1 LHPFHLGD
9 ILTLGGRSHI
19 VDQVWEWTSVS
30 APAMVDHIAVNQAST
45 IRIRLVQPMGSEP
58 PKVLV
63 LLLYDKFPYCES
75 FHEIVKSDFRHL
87 VLHDDSAM
95 SSDMAMYW
103 RVKNA
108 SEPHT
113 GSVQLRKIEN
123 WQLIRRI
130 EFWDYSRM
138 IELDGLETEE
148 FVFVELNADHQS
160 FEVWRGTES
169 SRDRLLQSQ

>member
-1 LHPFHLGD
+1 
-9 ILTLGGRSHI
+9 
-19 VDQVWEWTSVS
+19 
-30 APAMVDHIAVNQAST
+30 
-45 IRIRLVQPMGSEP
+45 
-58 PKVLV
+58 
-63 LLLYDKFPYCES
+63 
-75 FHEIVKSDFRHL
+75 
-87 VLHDDSAM
+87 M